1 MTTYGNSLYI
11 GSGSVDC
18 HCMVWGDLFGGLTM
32 RDYSLSIWEVLV
44 IMYKDVWSYFLVAI
58 ILTIIGVKLIC
69 DYNRKVQ
76 QREAE
81 EEARMKATLSPE
93 DFNQWLLRREIRRA
107 GNNIASSINALNAN
121 MWNKKGN

>member
-1 MTTYGNSLYI
+1 
-11 GSGSVDC
+11 
-18 HCMVWGDLFGGLTM
+18 M
-32 RDYSLSIWEVLV
+32 RDYSLSIWDVLV
-44 IMYKDVWSYFLVAI
+44 IMYKDVWPYFLVAI
-58 ILTIIGVKLIC
+58 ILTIIGVKLIF

>member
-1 MTTYGNSLYI
+1 MYN
-11 GSGSVDC
+11 
-18 HCMVWGDLFGGLTM
+18 
-32 RDYSLSIWEVLV
+32 YSLSIWGVLWL
-44 IMYKDVWSYFLVAI
+44 MYKDVWPYFLVAI

-93 DFNQWLLRREIRRA
+93 EFNQWLLRREIRRA

>member
-1 MTTYGNSLYI
+1 MWNVNSY
-11 GSGSVDC
+11 
-18 HCMVWGDLFGGLTM
+18 LFWLQFKMLFPVGLILGGLF
-32 RDYSLSIWEVLV
+32 V
-44 IMYKDVWSYFLVAI
+44 ILFIAHRRYI
-58 ILTIIGVKLIC
+58 
-69 DYNRKVQ
+69 REVQ

-107 GNNIASSINALNAN
+107 GNNIASSINVLNAN

>member
-1 MTTYGNSLYI
+1 MLYNYYNN
-11 GSGSVDC
+11 GY
-18 HCMVWGDLFGGLTM
+18 H
-32 RDYSLSIWEVLV
+32 LSQWDFFWMAFKPLIPV
-44 IMYKDVWSYFLVAI
+44 IVICIAVFVIFFYFWRWYI
-58 ILTIIGVKLIC
+58 
-69 DYNRKVQ
+69 RKVQ

-93 DFNQWLLRREIRRA
+93 DFNQWLLRREIRRT

>member
-1 MTTYGNSLYI
+1 MVTRFILVLVLLIVIVWFGATYL
-11 GSGSVDC
+11 
-18 HCMVWGDLFGGLTM
+18 GGLTM
-32 RDYSLSIWEVLV
+32 RDYSLSVWDVLV
-44 IMYKDVWSYFLVAI
+44 IMYKDVWPYFLVAI

>member
-11 GSGSVDC
+11 GYGSVDC

-32 RDYSLSIWEVLV
+32 YNYSLSIWDVLWL
-44 IMYKDVWSYFLVAI
+44 MYKDVWPYFLVAI
-58 ILTIIGVKLIC
+58 IFTIIGVKLIC
-69 DYNRKVQ
+69 GYNRKVQ

>member
-1 MTTYGNSLYI
+1 
-11 GSGSVDC
+11 
-18 HCMVWGDLFGGLTM
+18 M
-32 RDYSLSIWEVLV
+32 RDYSLSIWDVLV
-44 IMYKDVWSYFLVAI
+44 IMYKDVWPYFLVCI
-58 ILTIIGVKLIC
+58 VLTIIGVKLIC

-107 GNNIASSINALNAN
+107 ASIISCTYYFT
-121 MWNKKGN
+121 NKKGN